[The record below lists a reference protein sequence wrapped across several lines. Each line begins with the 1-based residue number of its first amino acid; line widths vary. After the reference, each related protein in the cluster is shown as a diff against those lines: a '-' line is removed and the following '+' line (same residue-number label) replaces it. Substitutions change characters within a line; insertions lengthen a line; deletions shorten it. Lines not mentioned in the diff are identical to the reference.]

1 MSKCEK
7 MAAGDEAEDRV
18 RAVSFAAGTAAFMA
32 CIERAFMVSVF
43 MHWRVWAF
51 LALNLLL
58 LAILFTSKS
67 QNTESSQIQ
76 SKNGGDEAEIKRSKK
91 ARHRQRKQLL
101 PTSGGAAEEC
111 VVAATEEAPRAE
123 GEVEVENGENE
134 IEGKLDEYD
143 ELSEEELKQRVENFI
158 AMFRQHL
165 ICDAKGAQIVGCANA
180 IASRVY

>member
-1 MSKCEK
+1 MVADDK
-7 MAAGDEAEDRV
+7 GEDRL

-58 LAILFTSKS
+58 LAILFTSKPPNPS
-67 QNTESSQIQ
+67 NQIQ
-76 SKNGGDEAEIKRSKK
+76 CKNGAHVELKRSKK
-91 ARHRQRKQLL
+91 RRQHTQLAS
-101 PTSGGAAEEC
+101 TTGGVEAVAAVVVPPAAE
-111 VVAATEEAPRAE
+111 AEAGNREE
-123 GEVEVENGENE
+123 GEVESVQIE
-134 IEGKLDEYD
+134 EGKLGDYD
-143 ELSEEELKQRVENFI
+143 ELSEEELKQRVEDFI

-165 ICDAKGAQIVGCANA
+165 ICDAKGTKIMGCATTNA